1 MALLSV
7 AICIVSFG
15 NTEAYYPLR
24 LVGGSTSNSG
34 RVEVQY
40 NGVWGTVCDDYWD
53 IRDATVVCRQ
63 LGYNGSVRASTN
75 AEFGQGTGTIWMDDV
90 ACTGSESSLD
100 QCPFRGWG
108 IHNCVHDEDA
118 GVVCQV
124 APLRLVGGSTPKSG
138 RVEVQYNGVWGTV
151 CDDSWDIKDATVVC
165 RQLGYNGTIRASTN
179 AEFGQGTG
187 TIWMDNVA
195 CNGSESFLD
204 RCPFNGWGIHDC
216 GHYKDAG
223 VVCQGAPLHVRLVGG
238 STPNSGRVEVQ
249 YNGVWGTVCDD
260 SWDIRD
266 ATVVCRQLGYN
277 GAVRASTNAEFG
289 QGNGTIWMDDVA
301 CTGSETSLD
310 QCPFSGWGIN
320 NCGHSG
326 DAGVVCQG
334 SSIFTINPTN
344 VTTCLGSPAVFTCV
358 ITESLPINWLING
371 TPPLPAPP
379 TTPLTPG
386 AGSQS
391 TLSVTATSELNG
403 ASVQCYFTPSVFLPS
418 IASPPAY
425 LSVQAP
431 PSAPTN
437 LTITALNATSVLLAW
452 GPPSGAQSPSLFYK
466 VLVTRGNGTLVY
478 NKTVK
483 ELQLILTTP
492 DPCDQYWANVTTVH
506 VNSTVCSGNSIM
518 KAINGGPPASISNAT
533 SSFQYSNSI
542 DSNVNVMF
550 ILSYVSR
557 TCHYKIMAVAN
568 DGTDVAVSKSYSAT
582 GGMINI
588 TLSLPPKKYFN
599 VSIVAYNANGNTS
612 FDAFISTFNV
622 IGVSINTSA
631 PTGLVC
637 LFNPGSLAKECLV
650 YLTDTA
656 TGVTY
661 CRVVARSELNTPVN
675 ISLCPASSFSDL
687 SAGMYLVQVYDIESD
702 GSVSSAP
709 AFIVSMMI
717 AVGIRGPTQIPVPSL
732 LPPSPSADIDIII
745 GAVGGACALIVL
757 VLTALL
763 IARVCVLKKQ
773 KAHKAVYEGPS
784 PDAIVGSVIQEP
796 IYDLVNTNTYQIA
809 ADMKRGYETVERMEM
824 IGCEAY
830 STTLGGRFANQA
842 CSSSTEEYQ
851 NIKPI

>member
-1 MALLSV
+1 MRLEGCPAQKGTSSAPYVHAPSLKRVSHSGFFV
-7 AICIVSFG
+7 VSPSNGSGNSKGRPADYAIVR
-15 NTEAYYPLR
+15 TERYAYYPLR

-223 VVCQGAPLHVRLVGG
+223 VVCQVVQRNIHKIGRRVLLYMYVLVGG

-249 YNGVWGTVCDD
+249 YMEYGVQCDD

-518 KAINGGPPASISNAT
+518 KAINGGP
-533 SSFQYSNSI
+533 
-542 DSNVNVMF
+542 
-550 ILSYVSR
+550 
-557 TCHYKIMAVAN
+557 
-568 DGTDVAVSKSYSAT
+568 
-582 GGMINI
+582 
-588 TLSLPPKKYFN
+588 
-599 VSIVAYNANGNTS
+599 
-612 FDAFISTFNV
+612 
-622 IGVSINTSA
+622 
-631 PTGLVC
+631 
-637 LFNPGSLAKECLV
+637 
-650 YLTDTA
+650 
-656 TGVTY
+656 
-661 CRVVARSELNTPVN
+661 
-675 ISLCPASSFSDL
+675 
-687 SAGMYLVQVYDIESD
+687 
-702 GSVSSAP
+702 
-709 AFIVSMMI
+709 
-717 AVGIRGPTQIPVPSL
+717 TQIPVPSL

-773 KAHKAVYEGPS
+773 KAHKAVYEVGPS